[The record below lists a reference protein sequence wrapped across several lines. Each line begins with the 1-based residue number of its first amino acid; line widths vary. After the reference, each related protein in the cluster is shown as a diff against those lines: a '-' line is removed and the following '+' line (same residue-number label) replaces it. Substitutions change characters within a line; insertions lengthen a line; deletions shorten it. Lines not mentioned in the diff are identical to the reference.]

1 MALVF
6 LLIGVAVVAIGV
18 RGQASQAGALLT
30 SELTGS
36 NSFLPWAGAIL
47 ILGLIGAY
55 RPARPFANGMLVL
68 VVVSIV
74 LAQGKGFFGQLQ
86 SALANPIAA
95 PSNAVV
101 SGSSS
106 SDGSTPTVAS
116 ALGSVA
122 TPTLNAAN
130 VASIE
135 NAYGFTSI
143 PSSFLPGGNA
153 GSGTASLLAAPNPET
168 DGEAMTV

>member
-68 VVVSIV
+68 VIVAIV

-86 SALANPIAA
+86 SALANPTAA

-101 SGSSS
+101 SGSAAGSS
-106 SDGSTPTVAS
+106 VGTAVGS
-116 ALGSVA
+116 GVA
-122 TPTLNAAN
+122 TPTLNA
-130 VASIE
+130 ASIE

-143 PSSFLPGGNA
+143 PSSFLPGGNS
-153 GSGTASLLAAPNPET
+153 GSGTAAMFAAPLSDNAEGGT
-168 DGEAMTV
+168 LV

>member
-36 NSFLPWAGAIL
+36 KSFLPWAGAIL

-68 VVVSIV
+68 VIVAIV

-86 SALANPIAA
+86 SALANPTAA

-101 SGSSS
+101 SGSAAGTAAGSS
-106 SDGSTPTVAS
+106 VGTAVGS
-116 ALGSVA
+116 GVA
-122 TPTLNAAN
+122 TPTLNA
-130 VASIE
+130 ASIE

-143 PSSFLPGGNA
+143 PSSFLPGGNS
-153 GSGTASLLAAPNPET
+153 GSGTAAMFAAPLSDNAEGGT
-168 DGEAMTV
+168 LV